1 MPSTNKSKQTCAV
14 VFPEQGK
21 FPSVDEFRRWMVHE
35 LERKQVTAY
44 ALSMQI
50 SDGSNPNLVGEFKS
64 GKNRNP
70 KAQTMK
76 AIFDAL
82 VAKPLPPEAAK

>member
-1 MPSTNKSKQTCAV
+1 MSSANNNGQNCDGP
-14 VFPEQGK
+14 FPEQGK
-21 FPSVDEFRRWMVHE
+21 FPSVDEFRRWMALE

-50 SDGSNPNLVGEFKS
+50 SEGSNPNLVGQFKS